1 MATDAPAQQMTF
13 GPECFLNRELSWLEF
28 NQRVLEEAQ
37 DPSQPLLERVKFLTI
52 VSSNLDEFFEI
63 RVAALKQLLENRSA
77 APGPD
82 GLRPRE
88 SLLAIHDRVQKM
100 VSDQY
105 ALLHQT
111 LLPALAISGIHLR
124 GVRDLSASQINWAL
138 ETFRRDILPILTPL
152 AVDPSHPFPQLLNKS
167 VNLAILY
174 SKPGSQE
181 STRHAFVQVPRGIP
195 RLINLPSTAPDRQE
209 FLLLSEL
216 VRHFAGEVFPGM
228 KIHGAWPIRITR
240 NSELYIDEEE
250 AQNLLLTIEEEL
262 QKRNR
267 GAAVRLEIPNDC
279 PVEIENFL
287 LSHLHLLPEDTYR
300 VTGPVN
306 LTQIFALTEAG
317 RNRPGLRDPSLIPAL
332 PASLPGGS
340 ADFDSIRQRDI
351 LLHHPYESF
360 TPIVSLLE
368 HAATDPSVLAIKM
381 TLYRTSGDS
390 PVLNALIAA
399 AHNEKQVTVLVE
411 LKARFDEANNI
422 AWAKKMEEAGIHV
435 VYGLV
440 GLKTHCKML
449 LLVRREEGHLR
460 SYLHLGTGNYHP
472 RTARLYTDFSLLTS
486 RPTLTT
492 EAASLFNVLTGMS
505 ETAHFDELLVAPFN
519 LTPRLLELINRER
532 ANRRAGRPSGIFVKA
547 NGLVDQE
554 IIDTLYAASGEGVPT
569 DLLIRGICCL
579 RPGLPGISETIR
591 VRSIVDRFL
600 EHSRIY
606 LFTNGG
612 DPLVFLGSADLM
624 PRNLHR
630 RVEVVFPILDPEL
643 RRHFVDFIVPSYL
656 ADNVKTRHLNPDG
669 LYTRAPRTPG
679 ETLHRVQQEFILRYA
694 PESAEIPRISPAL
707 RQEPPATSVVA

>member
-1 MATDAPAQQMTF
+1 MLF
-13 GPECFLNRELSWLEF
+13 NYINRELSWLEF

-37 DPSQPLLERVKFLTI
+37 DPTQPLLERLKFLTI

-63 RVAALKQLLENRSA
+63 RVAALKQLLENRSDA
-77 APGPD
+77 HGPD
-82 GLRPRE
+82 GLRPRD
-88 SLLAIHDRVQKM
+88 SLLAVHERVKKM
-100 VSDQY
+100 VADQY
-105 ALLHQT
+105 LLLHQT
-111 LLPALAISGIHLR
+111 LLPTLAESGIHLR
-124 GVRDLSASQINWAL
+124 AIRDLTENQLSWAQ

-195 RLINLPSTAPDRQE
+195 RLINLPPTHPEQQE

-216 VRHFAGEVFPGM
+216 VRHFVGEVFPGM

-267 GAAVRLEIPNDC
+267 GAAVRLEIPADC
-279 PVEIENFL
+279 PAELETFL
-287 LSHLHLLPEDTYR
+287 LSHLQLLPEDAYR
-300 VTGPVN
+300 VAGPVN

-317 RNRPGLRDPSLIPAL
+317 RNQPGLRDPSFTPAL
-332 PASLPGGS
+332 PSSLPGGP
-340 ADFDSIRQRDI
+340 ADFEAIRQRDI

-360 TPIVSLLE
+360 NPIVSLLE

-486 RPTLTT
+486 RPALTS

-519 LTPRLLELINRER
+519 LAPRLLELINRER
-532 ANRRAGRPSGIFVKA
+532 ANSRTGRPSGIFIKA

-554 IIDTLYAASGEGVPT
+554 IVDALYSASQEGVPV
-569 DLLIRGICCL
+569 DLLVRGICCL
-579 RPGLPGISETIR
+579 RPGLPGISESIR

-606 LFTNGG
+606 CFTNGG
-612 DPLVFLGSADLM
+612 DPLIFLGSADLM

-643 RRHFVDFIVPSYL
+643 RRQFIETIIPAYL
-656 ADNVKTRHLNPDG
+656 ADNVKTRLLNSDG
-669 LYTRAPRTPG
+669 SYTRRVRTEG
-679 ETLHRVQQEFILRYA
+679 EVRRRVQEEFLLRYT
-694 PESAEIPRISPAL
+694 PESAEIPRIQSPL
-707 RQEPPATSVVA
+707 RPDHSATSATA

>member
-1 MATDAPAQQMTF
+1 MPF
-13 GPECFLNRELSWLEF
+13 SPSSFINRELSWLEF

-37 DPSQPLLERVKFLTI
+37 DPTQPLLERLKFLTI

-63 RVAALKQLLENRSA
+63 RVAALKQLLENRSDA
-77 APGPD
+77 HDPD
-82 GLRPRE
+82 GLRPRD
-88 SLLAIHDRVQKM
+88 SLLAIHERVQKM

-105 ALLHQT
+105 TLLHQT
-111 LLPALAISGIHLR
+111 ILPALAKSGIHLR
-124 GVRDLSASQINWAL
+124 SIPDLTENQLAWAL

-181 STRHAFVQVPRGIP
+181 PTRHAFVQVPRGIP
-195 RLINLPSTAPDRQE
+195 RLINLPPTHPDQQE
-209 FLLLSEL
+209 YLLLSEL
-216 VRHFAGEVFPGM
+216 VRHFVGEVFPGM
-228 KIHGAWPIRITR
+228 KIQGAWPIRITR

-267 GAAVRLEIPNDC
+267 GAAVRLEIPADC
-279 PVEIENFL
+279 PLEMENFL
-287 LSHLHLLPEDTYR
+287 LSHLHLLPDDTYR

-317 RNRPGLRDPSLIPAL
+317 RNQTGLRDPSLTPAL
-332 PASLPGGS
+332 PCSLPGGA
-340 ADFDSIRQRDI
+340 ADFEAIRQRDI

-486 RPTLTT
+486 RPALTA

-505 ETAHFDELLVAPFN
+505 ETAHFDEFLVAPFN
-519 LTPRLLELINRER
+519 LAPRLLELINRER
-532 ANRRAGRPSGIFVKA
+532 ANRRAGRPSGIFIKA

-554 IIDTLYAASGEGVPT
+554 IIDSLYSASREGVPI

-579 RPGLPGISETIR
+579 RPGLGGISESIR

-612 DPLVFLGSADLM
+612 DPLIFLGSADLM

-643 RRHFVDFIVPSYL
+643 RRQFIEAIVPAYL
-656 ADNVKTRHLNPDG
+656 ADNVKTRFLGPDG
-669 LYTRAPRTPG
+669 LYAREVGPEGKPRR
-679 ETLHRVQQEFILRYA
+679 RVQEEFLLRYN
-694 PESAEIPRISPAL
+694 PESAEIPRIQSPL
-707 RQEPPATSVVA
+707 RPDHSASSATA

>member
-1 MATDAPAQQMTF
+1 M
-13 GPECFLNRELSWLEF
+13 LSSYINRELSWLEF

-37 DPSQPLLERVKFLTI
+37 DTTHPLLERLKFLTI

-63 RVAALKQLLENRSA
+63 RVAALKQLLENRSDA
-77 APGPD
+77 HGPD

-88 SLLAIHDRVQKM
+88 SLLAIHERVQKM

-105 ALLHQT
+105 FLLHQS
-111 LLPALAISGIHLR
+111 LLPALAESGIHLR
-124 GVRDLSASQINWAL
+124 AIRELTESQLAWAL

-174 SKPGSQE
+174 SKPGPQE

-195 RLINLPSTAPDRQE
+195 RLINLPPTHPEHQE

-216 VRHFAGEVFPGM
+216 VRHFVGEVFAGM

-267 GAAVRLEIPNDC
+267 GAAVRLEVPEDC

-306 LTQIFALTEAG
+306 LTQIFALTDAG
-317 RNRPGLRDPSLIPAL
+317 RNQPGLRDPSFTPTL
-332 PASLPGGS
+332 PASLPGGP
-340 ADFDSIRQRDI
+340 ADFETIRQRDI

-360 TPIVSLLE
+360 TPIISLLE

-390 PVLNALIAA
+390 PVLNALITA

-449 LLVRREEGHLR
+449 LIVRREENHLR

-486 RPTLTT
+486 RSALTS

-519 LTPRLLELINRER
+519 LAPRLLELINRER
-532 ANRRAGRPSGIFVKA
+532 ANRRAGRPSGIFIKA

-554 IIDTLYAASGEGVPT
+554 IVDALYAASQEGVPI
-569 DLLIRGICCL
+569 DLLVRGICCL
-579 RPGLPGISETIR
+579 RPGLSGISETIR

-643 RRHFVDFIVPSYL
+643 RRQFIEVIVPAYL
-656 ADNVKTRHLNPDG
+656 ADNVKTRLLNPDG
-669 LYTRAPRTPG
+669 LYTHKNRPEG
-679 ETLHRVQQEFILRYA
+679 EARHRVQEEFLLRYT
-694 PESAEIPRISPAL
+694 PESAEIPRLQPSL
-707 RQEPPATSVVA
+707 RQPPPAASVTA

>member
-1 MATDAPAQQMTF
+1 MPFSPSAYI
-13 GPECFLNRELSWLEF
+13 NRELSWLEF
-28 NQRVLEEAQ
+28 NQRVLEEAL
-37 DPSQPLLERVKFLTI
+37 DPTQPLLERVKFLTI

-63 RVAALKQLLENRSA
+63 RVAALKQLLENGSDA
-77 APGPD
+77 HGPD
-82 GLRPRE
+82 GLRPRD
-88 SLLAIHDRVQKM
+88 SLLAIHERVLKM
-100 VSDQY
+100 VADQY
-105 ALLHQT
+105 SLLHQT
-111 LLPALAISGIHLR
+111 LLPALAASGIHLR
-124 GVRDLSASQINWAL
+124 SIHDLTEKQLSWAL

-195 RLINLPSTAPDRQE
+195 RLIHLPPTHPEQQE

-216 VRHFAGEVFPGM
+216 VRHFVGEVFPGM
-228 KIHGAWPIRITR
+228 NILGAWPIRITR

-267 GAAVRLEIPNDC
+267 GAAVRLEIPQDC
-279 PVEIENFL
+279 PADVETFL
-287 LSHLHLLPEDTYR
+287 LSHLQLLPEDAYR

-306 LTQIFALTEAG
+306 LTQIFSLTEAG
-317 RNRPGLRDPSLIPAL
+317 RNQPGLRDPSLTPAL
-332 PASLPGGS
+332 PPSLPGGP
-340 ADFDSIRQRDI
+340 ADFEAIRQRDI

-486 RPTLTT
+486 RSALTT

-519 LTPRLLELINRER
+519 LAPRMLELVNRER
-532 ANRRAGRPSGIFVKA
+532 ANRRAGRPSGIFIKA

-554 IIDTLYAASGEGVPT
+554 IVDALYSASQEGVPI
-569 DLLIRGICCL
+569 DLLVRGICCL
-579 RPGLPGISETIR
+579 RPGLPGVSETIR

-643 RRHFVDFIVPSYL
+643 RRQFIEVIVPGYL
-656 ADNVKTRHLNPDG
+656 ADNVKTRLLNSDAS
-669 LYTRAPRTPG
+669 YTRRTRIDG
-679 ETLHRVQQEFILRYA
+679 EARRRVQEEFLLRYT
-694 PESAEIPRISPAL
+694 PESAEIPRILPPL
-707 RQEPPATSVVA
+707 RPNLPATSATA

>member
-1 MATDAPAQQMTF
+1 MSFSPSSYI
-13 GPECFLNRELSWLEF
+13 NRELSWLEF

-37 DPSQPLLERVKFLTI
+37 DPTQPLLERLKFLTI

-63 RVAALKQLLENRSA
+63 RVAALKQLLENRSDA
-77 APGPD
+77 HGPD
-82 GLRPRE
+82 GLRPRD
-88 SLLAIHDRVQKM
+88 SLLAIHERVQKM

-105 ALLHQT
+105 SLLHQT
-111 LLPALAISGIHLR
+111 LFPALAESGIHLR
-124 GVRDLSASQINWAL
+124 AIRDLTESQLSWAH

-174 SKPGSQE
+174 SKPGSHE
-181 STRHAFVQVPRGIP
+181 VNRHAFVQIPRGIP
-195 RLINLPSTAPDRQE
+195 RLIHLPPTQPTHQE
-209 FLLLSEL
+209 YLLLSEL
-216 VRHFAGEVFPGM
+216 VRHFVGEVFPGM
-228 KIHGAWPIRITR
+228 KIHGVWPIRITR

-267 GAAVRLEIPNDC
+267 GAAVRLEIPTDC
-279 PVEIENFL
+279 PLDIENFL
-287 LSHLHLLPEDTYR
+287 LSHLQLLPEDTYR

-306 LTQIFALTEAG
+306 LTQIFALSEAG
-317 RNRPGLRDPSLIPAL
+317 RNQPGLRDPSFTPAL
-332 PASLPGGS
+332 PFSLPGGS
-340 ADFDSIRQRDI
+340 ADFESIRQRDI

-390 PVLNALIAA
+390 PVLNALITA

-486 RPTLTT
+486 RPALTA

-519 LTPRLLELINRER
+519 LTPRLLELISRER
-532 ANRRAGRPSGIFVKA
+532 ANRRAGRPSGIFIKA

-554 IIDTLYAASGEGVPT
+554 IIDSLYTASQEGVPI
-569 DLLIRGICCL
+569 DLLVRGICCL
-579 RPGLPGISETIR
+579 RPGLQAISDNIH
-591 VRSIVDRFL
+591 VHSIVDRFL

-606 LFTNGG
+606 FFTNGG

-643 RRHFVDFIVPSYL
+643 RRQFIEVIVPSYL
-656 ADNVKTRHLNPDG
+656 ADNTKTRLLQPDG
-669 LYTRAPRTPG
+669 LYARKVRTEGEPR
-679 ETLHRVQQEFILRYA
+679 HRVQQEFLLRYN
-694 PESAEIPRISPAL
+694 PESAEIPRIAQPV
-707 RQEPPATSVVA
+707 RQEPPATSAIA

>member
-1 MATDAPAQQMTF
+1 MSSNYI
-13 GPECFLNRELSWLEF
+13 NRELSWLEF

-37 DPSQPLLERVKFLTI
+37 DPTQPLLERVKFLTI

-63 RVAALKQLLENRSA
+63 RVAALKQLLENRSDA
-77 APGPD
+77 HGPD
-82 GLRPRE
+82 GLRPRD

-105 ALLHQT
+105 ALLHGT
-111 LLPALAISGIHLR
+111 LLPALRESGIHLR
-124 GVRDLSASQINWAL
+124 AIGDLTEPQLAWAL

-174 SKPGSQE
+174 SKPGSHDA
-181 STRHAFVQVPRGIP
+181 TRHAFVQVPRGIP
-195 RLINLPSTAPDRQE
+195 RLINLPSTQPDHQE
-209 FLLLSEL
+209 YLLLSEL
-216 VRHFAGEVFPGM
+216 VRHCAGEVFPGM

-267 GAAVRLEIPNDC
+267 GAAVRLEIPTDC
-279 PVEIENFL
+279 PAEMENFL
-287 LSHLHLLPEDTYR
+287 LSHLQLLPEDTYR
-300 VTGPVN
+300 VAGPVN
-306 LTQIFALTEAG
+306 LTQIFALTEAA
-317 RNRPGLRDPSLIPAL
+317 RNNSGLRDPSFTPAL
-332 PASLPGGS
+332 PPSLPGGS
-340 ADFDSIRQRDI
+340 ADFDSIRQHDI

-368 HAATDPSVLAIKM
+368 HAAADPSVLAIKM

-472 RTARLYTDFSLLTS
+472 RTARLYTDFSLLTC
-486 RPTLTT
+486 RPALTS

-519 LTPRLLELINRER
+519 LAPRLLELINRER
-532 ANRRAGRPSGIFVKA
+532 ANRRAGRPAGIFIKA

-554 IIDTLYAASGEGVPT
+554 MIDSLYSASREGVPI

-579 RPGLPGISETIR
+579 RPGVPGLSETIR

-643 RRHFVDFIVPSYL
+643 RRQFIEAIVPGYL
-656 ADNVKTRHLNPDG
+656 ADNVKTRLLGPEG
-669 LYTRAPRTPG
+669 LYARKEHATG
-679 ETLHRVQQEFILRYA
+679 EARHRVQEEFLLRYT
-694 PESAEIPRISPAL
+694 PESAEIPRIPVNL
-707 RQEPPATSVVA
+707 RPELPGSSVAA